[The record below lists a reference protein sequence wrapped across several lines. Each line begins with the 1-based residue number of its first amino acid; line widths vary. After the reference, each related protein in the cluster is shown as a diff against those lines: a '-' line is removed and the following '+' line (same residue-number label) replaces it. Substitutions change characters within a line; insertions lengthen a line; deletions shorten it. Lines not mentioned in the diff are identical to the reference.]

1 MYNFSKRKRHKSN
14 TYLPHQNNGEEIK
27 KKKKQKKT
35 LSNTYISYMDALFRH
50 QKGTSEKICLNN
62 GKYFICR

>member
-1 MYNFSKRKRHKSN
+1 MERRVQKNK
-14 TYLPHQNNGEEIK
+14 IK
-27 KKKKQKKT
+27 K

-62 GKYFICR
+62 GKYFISR